1 MITQR
6 NASAEKRAG
15 LASSRAERGANES
28 CVDQTGAHRARYP
41 ISQRDQLRSLGGRCQ
56 KPHVYGAS
64 NLSMMFFLSCI
75 RHDWG
80 GTRAGF
86 VYTHAS
92 IQVDGEIHKK
102 IDRTDI
108 KFILGK
114 ICFAL
119 HRFGCRL
126 SRRALAGVGVPRERS
141 ASPRFPHGG
150 AAWAEPAARTPGE
163 LTPCRAEA
171 SKCTPACKLTSAQA
185 GFTPSSSAQGTAAC
199 AGASS
204 PEFILQQCPA
214 RRLSGT
220 EGLVSTSKIQYNL
233 AQNNTKAKKSY

>member
-1 MITQR
+1 MSMLNRLDDCLEYHLYELLYVIQW
-6 NASAEKRAG
+6 NLLLSIPQ
-15 LASSRAERGANES
+15 SSCPQPETHHS
-28 CVDQTGAHRARYP
+28 LSDQH
-41 ISQRDQLRSLGGRCQ
+41 
-56 KPHVYGAS
+56 
-64 NLSMMFFLSCI
+64 
-75 RHDWG
+75 
-80 GTRAGF
+80 
-86 VYTHAS
+86 
-92 IQVDGEIHKK
+92 IQ
-102 IDRTDI
+102 
-108 KFILGK
+108 
-114 ICFAL
+114 
-119 HRFGCRL
+119 L